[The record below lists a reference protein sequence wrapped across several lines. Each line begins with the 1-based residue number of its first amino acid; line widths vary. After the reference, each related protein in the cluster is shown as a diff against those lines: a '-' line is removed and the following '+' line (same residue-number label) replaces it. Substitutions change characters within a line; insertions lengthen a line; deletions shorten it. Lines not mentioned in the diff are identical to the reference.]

1 MRAPDAMPAFHRAFG
16 LSLRA
21 TQRVPGLIPEPR
33 PLTPDTFLW
42 LDGGHP
48 DLDALPGELRYS
60 GEEIDGTPGVQVWTL
75 GSGGHF
81 RMRYGDGTQ
90 FTLDAQGTHV
100 WATWPPPGTLA
111 DTATY
116 LLGPVL
122 GFVLRLRGTTCLH
135 ASAVALADR
144 AIALV
149 GPAGAGKST
158 IAAAFCRAGHRVM
171 ADDVV
176 PLSISHGAVRAEAA
190 YAQLRLWPDM
200 VSLLFGTP
208 DALPRLTPTWDKRA
222 LDLAAAGCFEPQPLP
237 LAAIYLLEEPRP
249 GAGVEIHEV
258 ARREAMLALL
268 THTYVGYLLDAR
280 MRAEEFDCLS
290 YGAATVPVRRI
301 VRPSDGVSPSQ
312 LCARIQNDLEA
323 LGCTASPTTV

>member
-1 MRAPDAMPAFHRAFG
+1 MRSFACG
-16 LSLRA
+16 
-21 TQRVPGLIPEPR
+21 
-33 PLTPDTFLW
+33 
-42 LDGGHP
+42 
-48 DLDALPGELRYS
+48 
-60 GEEIDGTPGVQVWTL
+60 
-75 GSGGHF
+75 
-81 RMRYGDGTQ
+81 
-90 FTLDAQGTHV
+90 
-100 WATWPPPGTLA
+100 
-111 DTATY
+111 
-116 LLGPVL
+116 
-122 GFVLRLRGTTCLH
+122 
-135 ASAVALADR
+135 
-144 AIALV
+144 
-149 GPAGAGKST
+149 
-158 IAAAFCRAGHRVM
+158 
-171 ADDVV
+171 
-176 PLSISHGAVRAEAA
+176 
-190 YAQLRLWPDM
+190 
-200 VSLLFGTP
+200 
-208 DALPRLTPTWDKRA
+208 LTPTWDKRA